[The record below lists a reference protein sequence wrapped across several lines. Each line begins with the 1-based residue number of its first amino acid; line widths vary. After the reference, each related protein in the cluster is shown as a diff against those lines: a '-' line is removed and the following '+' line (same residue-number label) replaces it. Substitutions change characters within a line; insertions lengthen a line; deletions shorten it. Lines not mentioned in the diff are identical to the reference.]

1 MFAATTSED
10 FISSSSTQQQQQK
23 VQIIILSSKFLNSD
37 NDEKS
42 KKYESLKIENI
53 HSVASVGWCLLKN
66 KNSEK
71 FNLSSSSL
79 QKMIQESKERFESIS
94 GKKATMNDDQDV
106 EIIMIDDDKDDHKQ
120 EIFDSVLLST
130 STTTLLIYRCNELS
144 LSSSIE
150 SNNKKKT
157 DESGSKFL
165 NLLLPSLTPSHGL
178 SRQEFDQKVYETKEL
193 SIAPFAVIQP
203 KMHRRIPLMMKTL
216 GKGDD
221 DDDELLFRQSVT
233 LNQVVMEVLQKG
245 GLLGKY
251 GA

>member
-1 MFAATTSED
+1 
-10 FISSSSTQQQQQK
+10 
-23 VQIIILSSKFLNSD
+23 
-37 NDEKS
+37 
-42 KKYESLKIENI
+42 
-53 HSVASVGWCLLKN
+53 
-66 KNSEK
+66 
-71 FNLSSSSL
+71 
-79 QKMIQESKERFESIS
+79 MIQESKERFESIS

-157 DESGSKFL
+157 ENRSKFL